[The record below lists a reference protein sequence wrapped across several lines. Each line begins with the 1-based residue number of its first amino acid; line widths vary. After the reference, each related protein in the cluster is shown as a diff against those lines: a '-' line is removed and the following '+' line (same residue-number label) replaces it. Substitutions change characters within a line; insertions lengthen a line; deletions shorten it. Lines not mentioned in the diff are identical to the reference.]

1 MQIRRLVAAASRGE
15 GRHSSEQ
22 ASERASLTRLYRVF
36 RVTRA
41 HRPRTNEIFSSG
53 QADRPIRKAFQ
64 LVGPF
69 ARSRSR
75 NNFHSRIA
83 LSASLSFRSTRP
95 ESSWTSSAIYRRYD
109 RCPFSLY
116 FLSSRKVELSSLGK
130 DMLERERERKR
141 DFYFF
146 DILEIWIGIVRKYCK
161 IFGSRNVFVDNCI
174 LESF

>member
-95 ESSWTSSAIYRRYD
+95 ESSWTSSAIYHRYD

-130 DMLERERERKR
+130 DMLERER
-141 DFYFF
+141 DFHFF

-161 IFGSRNVFVDNCI
+161 IFSRNVFVDNCI